1 MIDIHKYFGGIH
13 MYNDK
18 RTKSDNINNKL
29 VMYRLLR
36 HYTQQQVADL
46 ANIAR
51 PYYVKIENG
60 QCTPSINTYKDI
72 ARALGVPNWKELINE

>member
-1 MIDIHKYFGGIH
+1 

-46 ANIAR
+46 AHIAR

-60 QCTPSINTYKDI
+60 QCTASINTYKDI